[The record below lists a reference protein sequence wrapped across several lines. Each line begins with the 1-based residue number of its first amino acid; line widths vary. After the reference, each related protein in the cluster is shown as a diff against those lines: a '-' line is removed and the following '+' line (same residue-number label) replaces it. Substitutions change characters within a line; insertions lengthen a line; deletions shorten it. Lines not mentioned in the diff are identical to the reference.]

1 MRRICIIGGHGKI
14 ALLLSRLLADA
25 GHQVSSVVRN
35 PDHRADVTETGATA
49 VVADVENLD
58 TAAIG
63 EVLAGHDAVIWSAG
77 AGGGNPERTY
87 AVDRDAAIRTMDAAT
102 AQQVRRFVLV
112 SYFGAS
118 LEHGVP
124 ESEPFHAYAQAKA
137 EADAYLRDTDLDWT
151 ILGPSLLTLGEPTG
165 AIELAPEATE
175 SGEVTRADVAGV
187 AAAVLERPNT
197 IGAFLQFNNGDTPIS
212 AALDRL

>member
-1 MRRICIIGGHGKI
+1 MSRICIIGGHGKI

-25 GHQVSSVVRN
+25 GHQVTSVIRN

-102 AQQVRRFVLV
+102 AQKVRRFVLV

-124 ESEPFHAYAQAKA
+124 ESEPFYAYAQAKA

-165 AIELAPEATE
+165 TIELAPEATE